1 MLRAEEMISS
11 IVYIWILVSRPAH
24 PAVTWGPPIRLGVHR
39 VPASHA
45 SLGAALPDHTPAAY
59 KQPVCS
65 YSSSFRQSV
74 PHPLGYLV
82 LCLGFSYSVFG

>member
-1 MLRAEEMISS
+1 MLRAEEMSSS

-39 VPASHA
+39 VPASDA